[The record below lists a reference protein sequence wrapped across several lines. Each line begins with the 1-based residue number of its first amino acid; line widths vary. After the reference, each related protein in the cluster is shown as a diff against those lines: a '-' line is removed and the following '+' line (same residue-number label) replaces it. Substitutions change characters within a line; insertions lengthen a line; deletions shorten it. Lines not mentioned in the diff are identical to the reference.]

1 MTAPLFQLLD
11 RQVHI
16 LIAGATGSG
25 KSVLIRGYL
34 NHIITK
40 RPACQFVLIDPK
52 RVDLLPFK
60 INQNVIYYART
71 ETANRILSATA
82 LLMMDR
88 YRAIER
94 GSRPDSFAP
103 VYIVIDEL
111 ADLYLTARKA
121 VEPLQKLAMLGR
133 AAQMHII
140 TATQRPTRELLPMAI
155 KCNYDC
161 RVALRTATA
170 QDSRNITGFPG
181 AEKLPRF
188 GSCLIVCPDHL
199 DPVIY
204 QVPNI

>member
-1 MTAPLFQLLD
+1 MTTPLYKLLD

-16 LIAGATGSG
+16 LVAGATGSG

-34 NHIITK
+34 NHLINNRST
-40 RPACQFVLIDPK
+40 CQFVLIDPK
-52 RVDLLPFK
+52 RVDLLPYK
-60 INQNVIYYART
+60 RNQNVIYYART
-71 ETANRILSATA
+71 EQAARTLSAVA

-88 YRAIER
+88 YRAIEK
-94 GSRPDSFAP
+94 GTPPDGFAP
-103 VYIVIDEL
+103 VYVVIDEL
-111 ADLYLTARKA
+111 ADLYLTARAA
-121 VEPLQKLAMLGR
+121 VEPLQKIAMLGR
-133 AAQMHII
+133 AAQFHLI
-140 TATQRPTRELLPMAI
+140 TATQRPTRELLPMTI

-188 GSCLIVCPDHL
+188 GACLIVCPDHL